1 MYGKTEISQP
11 SPFLLELDRKNI
23 EFKGKVPLAFKSEKS
38 PVGKSFNQS
47 TMEGRWKRGVKIYH
61 DDYGYGYIM
70 ATDDSGDEYLIS
82 VQFESGMVKRFMPRY
97 QSNRLT
103 IIND

>member
-1 MYGKTEISQP
+1 
-11 SPFLLELDRKNI
+11 
-23 EFKGKVPLAFKSEKS
+23 
-38 PVGKSFNQS
+38 
-47 TMEGRWKRGVKIYH
+47 
-61 DDYGYGYIM
+61 M

-82 VQFESGMVKRFMPRY
+82 VQFESGTVKRFMPRY

>member
-1 MYGKTEISQP
+1 
-11 SPFLLELDRKNI
+11 
-23 EFKGKVPLAFKSEKS
+23 
-38 PVGKSFNQS
+38 
-47 TMEGRWKRGVKIYH
+47 ME
-61 DDYGYGYIM
+61 
-70 ATDDSGDEYLIS
+70 TDDTGDEYLIA

>member
-1 MYGKTEISQP
+1 VFNG
-11 SPFLLELDRKNI
+11 N
-23 EFKGKVPLAFKSEKS
+23 VPIAFRSEKS
-38 PVGKSFNQS
+38 SVGKSFNQR